1 MSKDGLTG
9 GAIFDIIKEEKNS
22 PAARAII
29 EAAHKYDEIVYI
41 LTTGACTNVSS
52 AIMLDPSI
60 MEKICV
66 IWLGDNYRYA
76 FDKTR
81 HKIIYM
87 DRVDRDIVLADTFAS
102 IGSL

>member
-9 GAIFDIIKEEKNS
+9 GAIFDIIKEDKNS
-22 PAARAII
+22 PAAPGVIAVPHGYQFTIM
-29 EAAHKYDEIVYI
+29 AAPIF
-41 LTTGACTNVSS
+41 
-52 AIMLDPSI
+52 
-60 MEKICV
+60 
-66 IWLGDNYRYA
+66 GDNYRYA

-87 DRVDRDIVLADTFAS
+87 DKVDRDIVLADTFAS